1 MSLLLATPNV
11 ATPLHAVAS
20 DGATALFVQAKIYD
34 ALGALVTTIPLPH
47 VVAGLYVASYTPPT
61 EGLFTVIYTF
71 YTDPGFT
78 IPALYDVGVETLD
91 VNSERT
97 NILRLLGLLHE
108 NAVVDLNVYDADENL
123 TSARIRVY
131 DSSANATAASAISP
145 AAYLVGLRFEYTV
158 TATYAGGLLK
168 KYVINRVT

>member
-20 DGATALFVQAKIYD
+20 DGATTLFVQAKIYD
-34 ALGALVTTIPLPH
+34 AAGLLVTTIPLPH
-47 VVAGLYVASYTPPT
+47 VVAGLYVASYTPPL
-61 EGLFTVIYTF
+61 EGLFTVVYRF
-71 YTDPGFT
+71 FMDAGFT
-78 IPALYDVGVETLD
+78 IPALYDAGVETLD

-108 NAVVDLNVYDADENL
+108 NAVVDMNIYDSDENL

-145 AAYLVGLRFEYTV
+145 LPYLTGLRFEYTV
-158 TATYAGGLLK
+158 TASYAGGLLK